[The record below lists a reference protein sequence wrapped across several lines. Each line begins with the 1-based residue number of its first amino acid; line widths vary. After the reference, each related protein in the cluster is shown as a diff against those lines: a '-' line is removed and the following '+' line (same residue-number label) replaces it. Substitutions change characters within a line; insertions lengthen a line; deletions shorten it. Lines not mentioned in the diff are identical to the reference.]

1 MLTKIANKLSYTG
14 NLIRFFAFL
23 LCLTGGQILF
33 ELQSV
38 ETYQKVW
45 EPVEQ
50 SLLRSLLSFFSSF
63 LFSSYLS
70 FFSSNLSPPF

>member
-1 MLTKIANKLSYTG
+1 MLTKITNKSGYTG

-23 LCLTGGQILF
+23 LCLTGGKILF

-50 SLLRSLLSFFSSF
+50 SLLCSLHPF
-63 LFSSYLS
+63 FSSYLS
-70 FFSSNLSPPF
+70 PPF